1 MATTQNRQDE
11 REREREQRRGAH
23 QQAEQSSRSS
33 SQEST
38 MKSGGTRYQTST
50 SGLNEEARKAVT
62 GAFDAMSEWRDEVTS
77 TTERC
82 TDKVLDRIGEAAK
95 AMGWPRELVDA
106 TRTQFQQASRMQAGF
121 IDQMMDAWQQQ
132 LKSPGAPMRTLSGGL
147 GAMPGFDAGASSG
160 LNMAMAPL
168 QMWMQAAEMWQKSW
182 QSAMSRW
189 MEAQPDPS
197 RNERDRDRDRRRA

>member
-1 MATTQNRQDE
+1 MATTDNRQDD
-11 REREREQRRGAH
+11 EREQRRGSH
-23 QQAEQSSRSS
+23 QQREQSSRSS
-33 SQEST
+33 LQEST
-38 MKSGGTRYQTST
+38 MKSGGMRYQSST
-50 SGLNEEARKAVT
+50 SGLNEEARRAVT

-95 AMGWPRELVDA
+95 TTGWPRELVDA
-106 TRTQFQQASRMQAGF
+106 TRSQFQQASRMQAAF

-132 LKSPGAPMRTLSGGL
+132 LKSPGTPMRMLSGGL
-147 GAMPGFDAGASSG
+147 GAMPGFDVGASSG

-189 MEAQPDPS
+189 MEAQPDQE
-197 RNERDRDRDRRRA
+197 RNERDRDHDRRRA